1 MIIIIDQNVTQY
13 SQRSSSFDRSRN
25 SAKSTPKAPKVPKKI
40 KFNDRCK
47 KKYLL

>member
-1 MIIIIDQNVTQY
+1 MIIIIDQIHMQME
-13 SQRSSSFDRSRN
+13 QLIEK
-25 SAKSTPKAPKVPKKI
+25 SAKSTPKVPKVPKKKKK